1 MRKETE
7 NQNKIRVEENLEP
20 QIIKKNDTRQKL
32 QMK

>member
-7 NQNKIRVEENLEP
+7 KQNKIRVGENLEP